1 MAIYN
6 EDGSIEKY
14 TYIDIFIDEETK
26 KVVPPNYWWFN
37 WLELMDYIDPPYWVM
52 KTTWKIHHYIEW
64 IKKPRGLSKNNHIQP
79 FVKTYV
85 LKMSYDK
92 EGFDYDGIGDYTY
105 TDYRYKIFDTE
116 KKALKYLKKNILDC
130 NRMPSKLDTVD
141 EFCKEY
147 GFEFYERKY

>member
-1 MAIYN
+1 MGGDYN
-6 EDGSIEKY
+6 GNISCWICFILGWSI
-14 TYIDIFIDEETK
+14 
-26 KVVPPNYWWFN
+26 
-37 WLELMDYIDPPYWVM
+37 
-52 KTTWKIHHYIEW
+52 YIEW

-147 GFEFYERKY
+147 GFSLLYLLPFK